1 MMHRK
6 RGLAVAAVL
15 LVVLQLLLQTR
26 AAHIVQ
32 QNPTVTVT
40 LSSPLTAGQLAAA
53 REWEKSNANTQAVTA
68 SFWSEKAAAVSA
80 DSDRTA
86 EDVTC
91 IGFDGTAQDCLPVE
105 YLQGTAPGV
114 VGQQCAIS
122 STLAWTLFGS
132 YDIMGLTVALD
143 RTEYFISG
151 VFKSKSKTLLYP
163 AQSGFTHAALRG
175 LSPDTPKTDAE
186 QWAAATGAGK
196 ITAITYG
203 PQKAWLAQAACA
215 LPALIVGL
223 ALVVLLLRFI
233 CALPGVLHGA
243 ALFAL
248 ALAFAWAV
256 PHFLQTLPGWLI
268 PGRWSDFSFWPTLW
282 TKIMDTCNGNMK

>member
-1 MMHRK
+1 MHRK
-6 RGLAVAAVL
+6 RGWAVAAVL

-132 YDIMGLTVALD
+132 YDIMGYNK
-143 RTEYFISG
+143 RSI
-151 VFKSKSKTLLYP
+151 
-163 AQSGFTHAALRG
+163 H
-175 LSPDTPKTDAE
+175 
-186 QWAAATGAGK
+186 
-196 ITAITYG
+196 
-203 PQKAWLAQAACA
+203 
-215 LPALIVGL
+215 
-223 ALVVLLLRFI
+223 
-233 CALPGVLHGA
+233 
-243 ALFAL
+243 
-248 ALAFAWAV
+248 
-256 PHFLQTLPGWLI
+256 LQT
-268 PGRWSDFSFWPTLW
+268 REPTELMFRQKYRRIIFK
-282 TKIMDTCNGNMK
+282 TKFCQYIKYPCIRFCH

>member
-6 RGLAVAAVL
+6 RGWAVAAVL

-203 PQKAWLAQAACA
+203 PPKGMAGSSSVCPACPDYRTGFGRA
-215 LPALIVGL
+215 V
-223 ALVVLLLRFI
+223 
-233 CALPGVLHGA
+233 A
-243 ALFAL
+243 ALYLCPARCL
-248 ALAFAWAV
+248 ARGSPVCFSTGICVGGTPFSANPARLAY
-256 PHFLQTLPGWLI
+256 PRPLE
-268 PGRWSDFSFWPTLW
+268 
-282 TKIMDTCNGNMK
+282 

>member
-6 RGLAVAAVL
+6 RGWAVAAVL

-105 YLQGTAPGV
+105 YLQGPV
-114 VGQQCAIS
+114 S
-122 STLAWTLFGS
+122 
-132 YDIMGLTVALD
+132 
-143 RTEYFISG
+143 
-151 VFKSKSKTLLYP
+151 
-163 AQSGFTHAALRG
+163 
-175 LSPDTPKTDAE
+175 
-186 QWAAATGAGK
+186 
-196 ITAITYG
+196 
-203 PQKAWLAQAACA
+203 
-215 LPALIVGL
+215 
-223 ALVVLLLRFI
+223 
-233 CALPGVLHGA
+233 
-243 ALFAL
+243 
-248 ALAFAWAV
+248 
-256 PHFLQTLPGWLI
+256 
-268 PGRWSDFSFWPTLW
+268 
-282 TKIMDTCNGNMK
+282 

>member
-6 RGLAVAAVL
+6 RGWAIAAVL

-175 LSPDTPKTDAE
+175 LSPDPPPKRTPNS
-186 QWAAATGAGK
+186 
-196 ITAITYG
+196 G
-203 PQKAWLAQAACA
+203 PQQ
-215 LPALIVGL
+215 P
-223 ALVVLLLRFI
+223 
-233 CALPGVLHGA
+233 
-243 ALFAL
+243 
-248 ALAFAWAV
+248 V
-256 PHFLQTLPGWLI
+256 PERSPPSLTAPKRHGWLKQRV
-268 PGRWSDFSFWPTLW
+268 PCLP
-282 TKIMDTCNGNMK
+282 

>member
-1 MMHRK
+1 MMHRNK
-6 RGLAVAAVL
+6 KWVIVAVL

-163 AQSGFTHAALRG
+163 AQGTRVPSAGFAH
-175 LSPDTPKTDAE
+175 
-186 QWAAATGAGK
+186 
-196 ITAITYG
+196 
-203 PQKAWLAQAACA
+203 
-215 LPALIVGL
+215 
-223 ALVVLLLRFI
+223 
-233 CALPGVLHGA
+233 
-243 ALFAL
+243 
-248 ALAFAWAV
+248 
-256 PHFLQTLPGWLI
+256 
-268 PGRWSDFSFWPTLW
+268 PGRWPPPAARRHHLAAGTAQPGGGCQGLADRVRTHARR
-282 TKIMDTCNGNMK
+282 T

>member
-6 RGLAVAAVL
+6 RGWAVAAVL
-15 LVVLQLLLQTR
+15 QVLLQTR

-105 YLQGTAPGV
+105 YLQGTAVRDFFDAGV
-114 VGQQCAIS
+114 
-122 STLAWTLFGS
+122 
-132 YDIMGLTVALD
+132 DTVWQL
-143 RTEYFISG
+143 
-151 VFKSKSKTLLYP
+151 
-163 AQSGFTHAALRG
+163 
-175 LSPDTPKTDAE
+175 
-186 QWAAATGAGK
+186 
-196 ITAITYG
+196 
-203 PQKAWLAQAACA
+203 
-215 LPALIVGL
+215 
-223 ALVVLLLRFI
+223 
-233 CALPGVLHGA
+233 
-243 ALFAL
+243 
-248 ALAFAWAV
+248 
-256 PHFLQTLPGWLI
+256 
-268 PGRWSDFSFWPTLW
+268 
-282 TKIMDTCNGNMK
+282 

>member
-6 RGLAVAAVL
+6 RGWAVAAVL

-26 AAHIVQ
+26 AAYIVQ

-163 AQSGFTHAALRG
+163 AQSGFTHAQNGRRTVGRSNRCRKDHRHHLRPPKG
-175 LSPDTPKTDAE
+175 MAGSSSVCPACPDCR
-186 QWAAATGAGK
+186 TGFGRA
-196 ITAITYG
+196 
-203 PQKAWLAQAACA
+203 
-215 LPALIVGL
+215 V
-223 ALVVLLLRFI
+223 
-233 CALPGVLHGA
+233 A
-243 ALFAL
+243 ALYLCPARCL
-248 ALAFAWAV
+248 ARGSPVCFSTGICVGGTPFSANPARLAY
-256 PHFLQTLPGWLI
+256 PRPLE
-268 PGRWSDFSFWPTLW
+268 
-282 TKIMDTCNGNMK
+282 

>member
-1 MMHRK
+1 MMHRNK
-6 RGLAVAAVL
+6 KWVIVAVL

-26 AAHIVQ
+26 AAHIAQ

-40 LSSPLTAGQLAAA
+40 LSAPLTAGQLAAA
-53 REWEKSNANTQAVTA
+53 REWEGSDVNTQSIAA
-68 SFWSEKAAAVSA
+68 SFWSEKAASVSA
-80 DSDRTA
+80 NSDRTT

-114 VGQQCAIS
+114 IGQQCAIS
-122 STLAWTLFGS
+122 STLAWTLFGN
-132 YDIMGLTVALD
+132 YDIMGLIVTLD

-151 VFKSKSKTLLYP
+151 VFKSERKMLLYP

-186 QWAAATGAGK
+186 QWAAAAGAGK

-203 PQKAWLAQAACA
+203 PQKEWLAQAACA

-233 CALPGVLHGA
+233 YAMPGVFRGA
-243 ALFAL
+243 ALLAL

-282 TKIMDTCNGNMK
+282 TKIMDACNGNMQ

>member
-6 RGLAVAAVL
+6 RGWAVAAVL

-40 LSSPLTAGQLAAA
+40 LSAPLTAGQLAAA
-53 REWEKSNANTQAVTA
+53 REWEGSDVNTQSITA
-68 SFWSEKAAAVSA
+68 SFWSEKAASVSA
-80 DSDRTA
+80 NSDRTT

-175 LSPDTPKTDAE
+175 LSPGMAGSSSVCPACPDCR
-186 QWAAATGAGK
+186 TGFGRA
-196 ITAITYG
+196 
-203 PQKAWLAQAACA
+203 
-215 LPALIVGL
+215 V
-223 ALVVLLLRFI
+223 
-233 CALPGVLHGA
+233 A
-243 ALFAL
+243 ALYLCPARCL
-248 ALAFAWAV
+248 ARGSPVCFSTGICVGGTPFSANPARLAY
-256 PHFLQTLPGWLI
+256 PRPLE
-268 PGRWSDFSFWPTLW
+268 
-282 TKIMDTCNGNMK
+282 

>member
-1 MMHRK
+1 M
-6 RGLAVAAVL
+6 
-15 LVVLQLLLQTR
+15 
-26 AAHIVQ
+26 
-32 QNPTVTVT
+32 TVT

-53 REWEKSNANTQAVTA
+53 RNGKKSNANTQAVTA

-151 VFKSKSKTLLYP
+151 VFKSKKQNASLSGAKR
-163 AQSGFTHAALRG
+163 GFTHAALRG

-203 PQKAWLAQAACA
+203 PQKGMAGSSSVCPACPDCRTGFGRA
-215 LPALIVGL
+215 V
-223 ALVVLLLRFI
+223 
-233 CALPGVLHGA
+233 A
-243 ALFAL
+243 ALYLCPARCL
-248 ALAFAWAV
+248 ARGSPVCFSTGICVGGTPFSANPARLAY
-256 PHFLQTLPGWLI
+256 PRPLE
-268 PGRWSDFSFWPTLW
+268 
-282 TKIMDTCNGNMK
+282 

>member
-1 MMHRK
+1 M
-6 RGLAVAAVL
+6 
-15 LVVLQLLLQTR
+15 
-26 AAHIVQ
+26 
-32 QNPTVTVT
+32 
-40 LSSPLTAGQLAAA
+40 
-53 REWEKSNANTQAVTA
+53 
-68 SFWSEKAAAVSA
+68 
-80 DSDRTA
+80 
-86 EDVTC
+86 
-91 IGFDGTAQDCLPVE
+91 E

-151 VFKSKSKTLLYP
+151 VFKVKAKR
-163 AQSGFTHAALRG
+163 FFIRRKAALPTRRCG
-175 LSPDTPKTDAE
+175 VFPTPKTDAE

-215 LPALIVGL
+215 LPALIIGL

-243 ALFAL
+243 ALFFSTGICVGGTPFSANPARL
-248 ALAFAWAV
+248 AYPRPLE
-256 PHFLQTLPGWLI
+256 
-268 PGRWSDFSFWPTLW
+268 
-282 TKIMDTCNGNMK
+282 

>member
-6 RGLAVAAVL
+6 RGWAVAAVL

-163 AQSGFTHAALRG
+163 AQSGFTHAGSFARHPQNGRRTVGRSNRCRKDHRHHLRPPKG
-175 LSPDTPKTDAE
+175 MAGSSSVCPACPDCR
-186 QWAAATGAGK
+186 TGFGRA
-196 ITAITYG
+196 
-203 PQKAWLAQAACA
+203 
-215 LPALIVGL
+215 V
-223 ALVVLLLRFI
+223 
-233 CALPGVLHGA
+233 A
-243 ALFAL
+243 ALYLCPARCL
-248 ALAFAWAV
+248 ARGSPVCFSTGICVGGTPFSANPARLAY
-256 PHFLQTLPGWLI
+256 PRPLE
-268 PGRWSDFSFWPTLW
+268 
-282 TKIMDTCNGNMK
+282 

>member
-1 MMHRK
+1 MHRK
-6 RGLAVAAVL
+6 RGWAVAAVL

-114 VGQQCAIS
+114 VGQQ
-122 STLAWTLFGS
+122 
-132 YDIMGLTVALD
+132 
-143 RTEYFISG
+143 
-151 VFKSKSKTLLYP
+151 
-163 AQSGFTHAALRG
+163 
-175 LSPDTPKTDAE
+175 LS
-186 QWAAATGAGK
+186 
-196 ITAITYG
+196 
-203 PQKAWLAQAACA
+203 
-215 LPALIVGL
+215 LIH
-223 ALVVLLLRFI
+223 I
-233 CALPGVLHGA
+233 
-243 ALFAL
+243 
-248 ALAFAWAV
+248 
-256 PHFLQTLPGWLI
+256 
-268 PGRWSDFSFWPTLW
+268 
-282 TKIMDTCNGNMK
+282 

>member
-6 RGLAVAAVL
+6 RGWAVAAVL

-53 REWEKSNANTQAVTA
+53 REWEKSNANTQSVTA

-151 VFKSKSKTLLYP
+151 VFKVKAKR
-163 AQSGFTHAALRG
+163 FFIRRKAALPTRRCG
-175 LSPDTPKTDAE
+175 VFRPTPPKRTPNSGP
-186 QWAAATGAGK
+186 QPTGAGK

-215 LPALIVGL
+215 LPA
-223 ALVVLLLRFI
+223 
-233 CALPGVLHGA
+233 
-243 ALFAL
+243 
-248 ALAFAWAV
+248 
-256 PHFLQTLPGWLI
+256 
-268 PGRWSDFSFWPTLW
+268 
-282 TKIMDTCNGNMK
+282 